1 MKISKRNKRMIFL
14 ICFFFFFLVCHFTLI
29 LLRNHNDEVSQCLKI
44 RQKSLLDLPFIIRH
58 LRHFTQRSKRNWYL
72 ECYHLVSSKR
82 YFSSLFCTLTHHRM
96 QTGLA
101 ERSRV
106 WIGISGIRRELKRVS
121 PVLPH
126 FQFHAKDP

>member
-1 MKISKRNKRMIFL
+1 MKISKKTKEWFFWNACFL
-14 ICFFFFFLVCHFTLI
+14 
-29 LLRNHNDEVSQCLKI
+29 LLGLPFYIDFVTKPQWWGLTMFKNPS
-44 RQKSLLDLPFIIRH
+44 KSLLDLPFIIRH

-126 FQFHAKDP
+126 FQFHTKDP